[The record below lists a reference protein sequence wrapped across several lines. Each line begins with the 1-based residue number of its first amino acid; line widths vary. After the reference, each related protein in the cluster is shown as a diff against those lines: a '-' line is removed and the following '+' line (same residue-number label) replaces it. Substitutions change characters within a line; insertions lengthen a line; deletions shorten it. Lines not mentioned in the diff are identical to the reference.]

1 MGEIPGAA
9 ALGED
14 SWAWVVLPPEL
25 LEIVWALVPPQQR
38 ALLSKSFYL
47 DWKTD
52 QLTALARGHQTH
64 MLARVVRR
72 QVKLNHEYTFG
83 VLLDLRGKAWNQL
96 RPWRSDMGKYA
107 SFLWYLESVC
117 AQSGRHE
124 MRSNV
129 RHAINRYEGP
139 SAASRKGVSHR
150 DGRGSIR
157 RRQWTSFG

>member
-9 ALGED
+9 SLGEET
-14 SWAWVVLPPEL
+14 WAWLVLPPEL

-38 ALLSKSFYL
+38 ALLSKSFYR

-52 QLTALARGHQTH
+52 QLAALARGQPTQV
-64 MLARVVRR
+64 LARLVRQ
-72 QVKLNHEYTFG
+72 QVRLNHEYTFG
-83 VLLDLRGKAWNQL
+83 VLLELRGKAWNQL
-96 RPWRSDMGKYA
+96 RPWRSSAVKYA

-129 RHAINRYEGP
+129 RHAIDRYEGP
-139 SAASRKGVSHR
+139 TAASRKGMPHR
-150 DGRGSIR
+150 DGRAGNR